1 MTISNPPEPISPE
14 QTEQRAPPRA
24 IGREPIFNRMPY
36 GVMAI
41 LAILILVELISRFG
55 EPNVI
60 RPIMERGYLS
70 IATLLSDLRGGRVID
85 ALLPLITYQFL
96 HGGMFHLVMNAM
108 LLLQAG
114 PIAEAGLSKRGSGP
128 VRFVLF
134 FLSCGVASGLAI
146 AAFSANGEAEVIGSS
161 GSISGVFAGF
171 LWAALGLARPNQAML
186 KPVISAAIV
195 FLFINVGLAWV
206 ARETNLAAIA
216 WEGHLGGFVAG
227 LILYP
232 LFVRVQIVKRSPN
245 PN

>member
-14 QTEQRAPPRA
+14 QPEQLAAPRA

-36 GVMAI
+36 GVTVI
-41 LAILILVELISRFG
+41 LVILILVELISRFG
-55 EPNVI
+55 DPNVVG
-60 RPIMERGYLS
+60 PIMEKGYLY
-70 IATLLSDLRGGRVID
+70 IAALLSDLKGGHIID
-85 ALLPLITYQFL
+85 ALRPLITYQFL
-96 HGGMFHLVMNAM
+96 HGGIFHLVMNVM

-146 AAFSANGEAEVIGSS
+146 AAFSGNNDAEVIGSS
-161 GSISGVFAGF
+161 GSISGIFAGF
-171 LWAALGLARPNQAML
+171 LWAALGLARPNQPML
-186 KPVISAAIV
+186 KPVMSAAIV

-232 LFVRVQIVKRSPN
+232 FFLRFQL
-245 PN
+245 